1 MEENHPFQFGLKPFI
16 TYLIQNFG
24 VTIYVNLLVLLTSLT
39 VIGIPASLTAGSAVY
54 LRIFR
59 GDPCPVRETYFTVFK
74 REFKR
79 SLGIG
84 LGIQLAI
91 LLSLYVAAVYYR
103 MGGENVFLLIAAVVC
118 ISLSLIWLAA
128 SFYIWIML
136 ALVDLPVRDIF
147 RNSLQL
153 AFLRAPQNII
163 GVFVILLV
171 GYLYVRNLPLSLSA
185 APFFSVGLTLFT
197 TTYLAYSG
205 VKKFVLREEKSKTD
219 DDRESF
225 YLQR

>member
-1 MEENHPFQFGLKPFI
+1 MDENYPFQFGLKPFI
-16 TYLIQNFG
+16 TYLVQNFG
-24 VTIYVNLLVLLTSLT
+24 LTIYVNLLALLTSLT
-39 VIGIPASLTAGSAVY
+39 VIGIPASLVAGSAVF

-59 GDPCPVRETYFTVFK
+59 GEPCPVRKTYFAVFK

-84 LGIQLAI
+84 MGIQLAI

-103 MGGENVFLLIAAVVC
+103 MSGENVFLLAAAVVC
-118 ISLSLIWLAA
+118 VSLALIWLAS

-147 RNSLQL
+147 KNSLQL
-153 AFLRAPQNII
+153 AFLRAPQNILGI
-163 GVFVILLV
+163 FVILIV

-205 VKKFVLREEKSKTD
+205 VEKFVLREEKEKPD

>member
-1 MEENHPFQFGLKPFI
+1 MDENHPFQFGLKPFI

-24 VTIYVNLLVLLTSLT
+24 VTIYVNVLILLTSLT
-39 VIGIPASLTAGSAVY
+39 VVGIPASLVAGSAVF

-59 GDPCPVRETYFTVFK
+59 GEPCPVRETYFAVFR

-91 LLSLYVAAVYYR
+91 LISLYVAAVYYH
-103 MGGENVFLLIAAVVC
+103 MSGTNVFLLVAAVICV
-118 ISLSLIWLAA
+118 SLALIWLAG
-128 SFYIWIML
+128 SFYIWVML

-147 RNSLQL
+147 KNSLQL
-153 AFLRAPQNII
+153 AFLRAPINILGI
-163 GVFVILLV
+163 FVILIV

-185 APFFSVGLTLFT
+185 APFFSIGLTHFVA
-197 TTYLAYSG
+197 TYLAYSG
-205 VKKFVLREEKSKTD
+205 VEKFVLREAQGKPD

-225 YLQR
+225 YLRR